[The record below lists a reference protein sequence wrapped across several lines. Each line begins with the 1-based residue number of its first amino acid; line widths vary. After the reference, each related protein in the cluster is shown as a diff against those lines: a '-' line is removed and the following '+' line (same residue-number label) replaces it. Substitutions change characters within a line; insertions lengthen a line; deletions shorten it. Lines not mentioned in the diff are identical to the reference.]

1 MIVFHGTTPDTVAG
15 IQREGLVP
23 GSHVTPHRALA
34 TEYAWMRGME
44 LGADFAVVIELD
56 VPDAAVITAQSW
68 WWAQDQ
74 MQLPAG
80 CPPSCIV
87 AIEQVLERPSSVG

>member
-1 MIVFHGTTPDTVAG
+1 MIVFHGTTADCVPG
-15 IQREGLVP
+15 IQSDGLWP
-23 GSHVTPHRALA
+23 GSHVAPNRDLA

-44 LGADFAVVIELD
+44 LGADSCVVIELD
-56 VPDAAVITAQSW
+56 VPDAAVIDVQSW
-68 WWAQDQ
+68 WWAKGQ

-87 AIEQVLERPSSVG
+87 GIEESTERPNSVG